1 LGVGG
6 WGCGWFG
13 VGVFAGFLACG
24 VTVVW
29 SGSRLRLTGFVLM
42 FAGLL
47 VASLAFV
54 EDSEGVVVVF
64 PFVYGVDGLAGIVLS
79 FLFMG
84 VFLAASLLPWLMLS
98 RRGLSRQSVEVE
110 SVRDEAVDYLI
121 TVDVPEGLGRTI
133 FVDGGGS
140 GSVVLRSTADSGFRR
155 VYSLP
160 GGFSVEEYTY
170 QYEANYLVLRFRLV
184 RL

>member
-1 LGVGG
+1 M
-6 WGCGWFG
+6 
-13 VGVFAGFLACG
+13 ACG
-24 VTVVW
+24 VSVVW
-29 SGSRLRLTGFVLM
+29 SGSRLRLAGFVLM
-42 FAGLL
+42 FTGLV

-54 EDSEGVVVVF
+54 GDGEGLVVVF

-84 VFLAASLLPWLMLS
+84 VFLVASLLPWLLFV
-98 RRGLSRQSVEVE
+98 RRGRGVEVE
-110 SVRDEAVDYLI
+110 SVRPVRDEAVDYLI

-133 FVDGGGS
+133 FVDGGGVD
-140 GSVVLRSTADSGFRR
+140 SVVLRSTADSGFRR

-160 GGFSVEEYTY
+160 GGFGVEEYTY
-170 QYEANYLVLRFRLV
+170 EYEDNFLVLRFRLV

>member
-1 LGVGG
+1 VS
-6 WGCGWFG
+6 
-13 VGVFAGFLACG
+13 
-24 VTVVW
+24 VVW
-29 SGSRLRLTGFVLM
+29 SGSRLRLTGFILM

-47 VASLAFV
+47 VASLSFV
-54 EDSEGVVVVF
+54 GDTEGLVVVF
-64 PFVYGVDGLAGIVLS
+64 PFVYGVDGFAGILLS

-84 VFLAASLLPWLMLS
+84 VFLVASLLPWLLFV
-98 RRGLSRQSVEVE
+98 RRGLGGRSVEVE
-110 SVRDEAVDYLI
+110 SVRPVRDEAVDYLI

-133 FVDGGGS
+133 FVDGGGA

-170 QYEANYLVLRFRLV
+170 EYEENFLVLRFRLV

>member
-1 LGVGG
+1 M
-6 WGCGWFG
+6 
-13 VGVFAGFLACG
+13 
-24 VTVVW
+24 TVVW
-29 SGSRLRLTGFVLM
+29 SGSRLRLAGFVLM

-54 EDSEGVVVVF
+54 GDSEGVVVVF
-64 PFVYGVDGLAGIVLS
+64 PFVYGVDGIAGIVLS

-84 VFLAASLLPWLMLS
+84 VFLAASLLPWLMLT
-98 RRGLSRQSVEVE
+98 RRGLASRNVEVE
-110 SVRDEAVDYLI
+110 SVRPVRDEAVDYLI

-133 FVDGGGS
+133 FVDGGGA

-170 QYEANYLVLRFRLV
+170 QYDENFLVLRFRLV